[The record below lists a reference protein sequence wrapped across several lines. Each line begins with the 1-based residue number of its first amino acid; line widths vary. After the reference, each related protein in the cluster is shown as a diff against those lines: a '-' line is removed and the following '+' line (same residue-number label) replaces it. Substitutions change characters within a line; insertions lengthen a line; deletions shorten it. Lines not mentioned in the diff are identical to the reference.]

1 MERRKEKVGDT
12 TIALSLSI
20 RSSRADLHGLTE
32 KYQFKQS
39 SKNATTLIYLSL
51 TKVSV
56 SRSRYWFPIQSSGFL
71 FVEKVS
77 VCLGTRQISNIKG
90 KVK

>member
-12 TIALSLSI
+12 TRALSLSI

-51 TKVSV
+51 K
-56 SRSRYWFPIQSSGFL
+56 FL
-71 FVEKVS
+71 FPEV
-77 VCLGTRQISNIKG
+77 GTGFRSNQVDSFLWK
-90 KVK
+90 KSQCV